1 MKAHEPTNLGW
12 FTNTSSPKA
21 DIPEWCGYRPNMRIE
36 VGPPMVS
43 DETYSEDEMRKRGIV
58 GLYVVAW
65 KRPVP
70 PCDPDLA
77 R

>member
-1 MKAHEPTNLGW
+1 
-12 FTNTSSPKA
+12 
-21 DIPEWCGYRPNMRIE
+21 MRIE